1 MFQTARNSGRIGP
14 ALCQAATLA
23 AATCAA
29 IALASIMLLMLAD
42 VGGRYLFNSP
52 VPGAAEVIELA
63 MGVTV
68 FAALPL
74 VTARNE
80 HIRLDYLN
88 NALKGRIQGL
98 VNALVMT
105 ISAAGMGLLAWR
117 IAEQAMA
124 IAQYGDTTP
133 FLRIPI
139 YPIAYFLTLCAVA
152 ATVIFIWQSLISWR
166 QAVMGTSSNQKT
178 GRPS

>member
-1 MFQTARNSGRIGP
+1 MPETSQPPRRMGP
-14 ALCQAATLA
+14 ALCHAARLT

-29 IALASIMLLMLAD
+29 LALASIMLLMLAD
-42 VGGRYLFNSP
+42 VGGRYLFNAP

-88 NALKGRIQGL
+88 NMLKGRIQGL
-98 VNALVMT
+98 TDALVTT
-105 ISAAGMGLLAWR
+105 ISAGGMGLLAWR
-117 IAEQAMA
+117 IGEKALT
-124 IAQYGDTTP
+124 IHRYGDTTP

-139 YPIAYFLTLCAVA
+139 APVAYFLAGCAA
-152 ATVIFIWQSLISWR
+152 AAAVIFVWQALKSWH
-166 QAVMGTSSNQKT
+166 QAILGANTQEGPTS
-178 GRPS
+178 